1 MTFNIR
7 VWVTAVW
14 IMFYANR
21 CFHVLFSSLVA
32 TRDLLAS
39 LTWCMKSFFFI
50 IPMDIS
56 SSSSG

>member
-21 CFHVLFSSLVA
+21 CFHILFSSLIA
-32 TRDLLAS
+32 IRSLLAS
-39 LTWCMKSFFFI
+39 LTWNMKSFFFI
-50 IPMDIS
+50 MPIDIS